1 MVLMMNK
8 QKIAVYGDE
17 NGFTI
22 IELIVT
28 IVLSGIVIIIL
39 AITFTAGIQGLG
51 NVMSQK
57 RLMQEG
63 ELGLAKF
70 SREATLINQV
80 VTASATQFSFTTNQ
94 FPGITIDY
102 QIDTQGLFRRYN
114 GGSYNAMVA
123 NIDAGSSS
131 FSYFDING
139 NVTGSVLDVH
149 RVHLSLAMQH
159 GDQNFILTTD
169 VFPVTFKFEES

>member
-1 MVLMMNK
+1 MMNK
-8 QKIAVYGDE
+8 QKIATYNNDK
-17 NGFTI
+17 GFTI
-22 IELIVT
+22 IELVVT

-70 SREATLINQV
+70 SREATLISQV
-80 VTASATQFSFTTNQ
+80 VSASATQFSFTSNQ

-102 QIDTQGLFRRYN
+102 QIDTQGLFRRYD

-123 NIDAGSSS
+123 NINAGSSS
-131 FSYFDING
+131 FSYFDVNG
-139 NVTGSVLDVH
+139 NVAGSINTIY
-149 RVHLSLAMQH
+149 RIRLSLNMQH
-159 GDQNFILTTD
+159 GDLSLILTAD
-169 VFPVTFKFEES
+169 VFPVTFTFQEF